1 MRRNEYGRSRC
12 PVGMTVGKLA
22 VILVVMT
29 ASCLAPGASKSDK
42 DQEFTRVYQHTYD
55 EVFQASQE
63 AIERTGYFITHKDKD
78 KGTISGNGIFY
89 SKTSVGL
96 MSKKCTFDFHIETL
110 NTKPETRVTINANVE
125 VWGAP
130 AASRLKE
137 RFSDELQ
144 KVLATY
150 R

>member
-1 MRRNEYGRSRC
+1 MRRNEYGRFQS
-12 PVGMTVGKLA
+12 PAGMTVGKLA
-22 VILVVMT
+22 VILVVT
-29 ASCLAPGASKSDK
+29 VASLAPGASKSDK
-42 DQEFTRVYQHTYD
+42 DQEFTRIYQHTYD

-63 AIERTGYFITHKDKD
+63 AIERMGYFITAKDKD

-96 MSKKCTFDFHIETL
+96 MGKKCTFDFHIETL
-110 NTKPETRVTINANVE
+110 NPKPETRVTIDANAE

-137 RFSDELQ
+137 RFSNELQ